1 MARANV
7 YKETAEVKKKSH
19 KRLLA
24 ILIPSAVVVIAAVI
38 VLILW
43 GVGVFNNDNVET
55 QLTKYDTYKI
65 NYSQLSNEL
74 AENENTFLFVYDNDT
89 YASLSDSQ
97 KNSIEMRI
105 ERLINT
111 IKQANEEDEANRFSI
126 YLIDTTVSSNSSI
139 LENADYGN
147 VTFTPQLMY
156 IYDGTYY
163 ASMQDACDAEDN
175 LNSQVQESD
184 KDIVF
189 TNSSVE
195 GLINNLNEA
204 NQLVSNM

>member
-7 YKETAEVKKKSH
+7 YREIAEVKKKSH

-97 KNSIEMRI
+97 KNSIETRI

-163 ASMQDACDAEDN
+163 ASMQAACDAEDN

>member
-7 YKETAEVKKKSH
+7 YRETAELKKKSY

-97 KNSIEMRI
+97 KNSIETRI

>member
-7 YKETAEVKKKSH
+7 YRETAEVKNKSH

-97 KNSIEMRI
+97 KNSIETRI

-111 IKQANEEDEANRFSI
+111 INQANEEDEANRFSI

-139 LENADYGN
+139 LENADYGS

-204 NQLVSNM
+204 NKLVSNM

>member
-7 YKETAEVKKKSH
+7 YRETAEGKKKSH
-19 KRLLA
+19 KKLLA

-97 KNSIEMRI
+97 KNSIETRI

-111 IKQANEEDEANRFSI
+111 INQANEEDEANRFSI

-139 LENADYGN
+139 LENADYGS

-204 NQLVSNM
+204 NKLVSNM

>member
-7 YKETAEVKKKSH
+7 YRETAEVKKKSH

-97 KNSIEMRI
+97 KIV
-105 ERLINT
+105 L
-111 IKQANEEDEANRFSI
+111 KQE
-126 YLIDTTVSSNSSI
+126 L
-139 LENADYGN
+139 
-147 VTFTPQLMY
+147 
-156 IYDGTYY
+156 
-163 ASMQDACDAEDN
+163 
-175 LNSQVQESD
+175 
-184 KDIVF
+184 KD
-189 TNSSVE
+189 
-195 GLINNLNEA
+195 
-204 NQLVSNM
+204 